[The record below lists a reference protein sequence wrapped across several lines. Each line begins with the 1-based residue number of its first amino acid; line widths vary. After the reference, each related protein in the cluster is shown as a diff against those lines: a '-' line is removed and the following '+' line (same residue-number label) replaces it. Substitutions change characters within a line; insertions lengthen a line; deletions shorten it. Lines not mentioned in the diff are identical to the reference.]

1 MKPYKIDELN
11 KLHDD
16 AKSVDKQAIA
26 EFRSNILLI
35 SGEHYSRR
43 LNEFWQ
49 RNRVNGITD
58 DPYQL
63 RITKNWL
70 HRAHRIYVN
79 AITSQSPGVAIT
91 PRNQTELQ
99 DQKSAELNMAVWQ
112 YAKDKY
118 KLQSLIRD
126 LAGDFCGIGECAV
139 KIFFDPTRGKLKGY
153 APKINEET
161 GVPDIDEFGNPLP
174 DKEKP
179 VFTGEFVFERLFA
192 QNIFRD
198 PGCMQMKD
206 ARWIGVEKLESS
218 KILKERYKDQE
229 EKLKF
234 ITESTEE
241 FVVFDSMKNGY
252 GREKDQTLLLE
263 YYFKPSPEYPEGYY
277 YIATKAGILEEGVLP
292 LSLFPIAWK
301 GFDEH
306 PTKARATSIVKVAR
320 PWQAEINR
328 ASSQV
333 ALHGIT
339 IGEDKILYQAGTK
352 VSQGSLLPGVR
363 GITYQGQPPTILPG
377 RTGEQFYDYI
387 AMQEQ
392 ELNRALMIDILD
404 VEKNQNVDPMAML
417 FKSMNQNQKFSIYST
432 KFGEFL
438 VDMATIFLELAK
450 FYLEGDELIGAIG
463 RAEVINIAEFK
474 ATTQLNHVIQVEEQ
488 NDTIETKLGKQIVLN
503 QILQYV
509 GSNLERDDIGKLI
522 NAMPFGNWQ
531 ESFGDFTINEKN
543 VKNDFLAIE
552 RGEMPMISNSDDS
565 AYILKQVAK
574 RKKERDFGLL
584 APQIQDLYAQY
595 EEYHV
600 NKQADEAAAV
610 KAANSEFIPTGGAM
624 VAADM
629 YVPDQDPKKAP
640 KRVRIPYQ
648 ALDWLLKQLQQQGM
662 TQDAMQQ
669 MNQAQVAEVAGMLLG
684 QNAQQPQVTQEGVM

>member
-161 GVPDIDEFGNPLP
+161 GVPDVDEFGNPLP